1 MLTVNLNHVCILI
14 DKWKQISAQMKSQ
27 IVNLSLEL
35 FWSESVKARTIVA
48 FLKGCSRS
56 LAGVPSVESFPGN
69 VSLALPDSI
78 AARLGAGA
86 PSLPFG
92 PLAVH

>member
-1 MLTVNLNHVCILI
+1 MQKKDDIVTNTTAYLQLC
-14 DKWKQISAQMKSQ
+14 SQ

-56 LAGVPSVESFPGN
+56 LAGVPSVESCPRN

-86 PSLPFG
+86 PSLPFS